1 MDDARTL
8 EREISLISVQIEGLR
23 TELEVERSHL
33 PAKYFIDL
41 NNRIRE
47 ALDRIY
53 PEAQRLA
60 DLAAQKAILQRQ
72 LRALYV
78 EMDQHIRIQR

>member
-23 TELEVERSHL
+23 TELEVEGSHL